1 MDDGQIAQQVQ
12 NEFGTEGITEE
23 RLKEQANKNYAYLKQ
38 KYGEWEIYGKESS
51 IIKVRIVD
59 YRNALFGGIT
69 QAYLILTI
77 VFFTS
82 AIVFGKIVFPQLSKT
97 CLSANKQMADLA
109 AIQTSEIVKEKK
121 NKGEW
126 F

>member
-1 MDDGQIAQQVQ
+1 MDNGQIAQQVQ

-23 RLKEQANKNYAYLKQ
+23 RLKEQANKNYVYLEK
-38 KYGEWEIYGKESS
+38 KYGEWEIYGQESS
-51 IIKVRIVD
+51 IIKVDIID

-82 AIVFGKIVFPQLSKT
+82 AIVFGKLVFPLLTKT
-97 CLSANKQMADLA
+97 YRAANEQMADLA